1 MPDLAEK
8 PYFAQIEATKI
19 PEEPFFDRLS
29 FFVDDEFPYFE
40 GLGILSSLFESTA
53 LLSATSNVSVPSNL
67 RLLNTFLVA
76 GESILLVGSTTGPA
90 MISMGWISVQK
101 YLQRMTPIVLV
112 AYLLSTFTFAAV
124 YSVFVNFGLTSS
136 MTSIIEP
143 ANTTLS
149 KTISCQVIG
158 CLAVNLDQQITV
170 GQDSEAVPRRAD
182 GIRNVDR
189 ELQVAITNTSF
200 VNLLKLLF
208 RLDPNAS
215 RFVIAEVPRQGNF

>member
-1 MPDLAEK
+1 MLCIDAISNPFVLA
-8 PYFAQIEATKI
+8 
-19 PEEPFFDRLS
+19 PFFDRLS
-29 FFVDDEFPYFE
+29 FFANDEFPYFA
-40 GLGILSSLFESTA
+40 GLGILSSLFESTV
-53 LLSATSNVSVPSNL
+53 LLSATSNVSVPSNP

-76 GESILLVGSTTGPA
+76 GESILLIGSTTGPA

-112 AYLLSTFTFAAV
+112 AYLLSTMTFAAV
-124 YSVFVNFGLTSS
+124 YSVLANFGLTSS
-136 MTSIIEP
+136 MTSTIEP
-143 ANTTLS
+143 ASTTLFS
-149 KTISCQVIG
+149 TISCQEVG

-189 ELQVAITNTSF
+189 ELQFAITNTSF

-215 RFVIAEVPRQGNF
+215 RLVIAEVPRQGNC